1 MPIASILQVNLP
13 LKRREAKDQL
23 RELCSD
29 FVKVRC
35 SAYGFCIR
43 HVCVHHAGSM
53 PDWARPPI
61 GHRRGVVVR
70 FARQE
75 VQDKLAGELRAGVT
89 ACNEEITAFI
99 KPLEAATAAEV
110 ARVEKAEADR
120 SALLER
126 LGDLK
131 MQAANVE

>member
-1 MPIASILQVNLP
+1 MRAATGTSARSTIDTVS
-13 LKRREAKDQL
+13 
-23 RELCSD
+23 
-29 FVKVRC
+29 RC
-35 SAYGFCIR
+35 RGF
-43 HVCVHHAGSM
+43 SS
-53 PDWARPPI
+53 
-61 GHRRGVVVR
+61 
-70 FARQE
+70 RQE

-89 ACNEEITAFI
+89 ACNEEITVFI

-120 SALLER
+120 SALLKR

>member
-1 MPIASILQVNLP
+1 M
-13 LKRREAKDQL
+13 
-23 RELCSD
+23 
-29 FVKVRC
+29 
-35 SAYGFCIR
+35 
-43 HVCVHHAGSM
+43 
-53 PDWARPPI
+53 
-61 GHRRGVVVR
+61 
-70 FARQE
+70 
-75 VQDKLAGELRAGVT
+75 QDKLAGELRAGVT
-89 ACNEEITAFI
+89 ACNDEITAFI

>member
-1 MPIASILQVNLP
+1 MWSQTSLGPVQRP
-13 LKRREAKDQL
+13 LSRRWCAVL
-23 RELCSD
+23 
-29 FVKVRC
+29 
-35 SAYGFCIR
+35 
-43 HVCVHHAGSM
+43 
-53 PDWARPPI
+53 W
-61 GHRRGVVVR
+61 
-70 FARQE
+70 QE

-89 ACNEEITAFI
+89 ACNEEITVFI